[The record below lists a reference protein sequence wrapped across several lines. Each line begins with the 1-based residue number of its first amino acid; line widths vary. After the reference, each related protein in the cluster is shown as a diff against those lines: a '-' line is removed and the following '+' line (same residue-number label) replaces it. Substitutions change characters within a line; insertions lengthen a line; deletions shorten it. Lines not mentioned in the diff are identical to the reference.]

1 MNKVISR
8 FGGRLKTSFILNLNH
23 IDNTIEELSDVIDP
37 NKNRDWMEAK
47 SKLKLLTQKLNDLV
61 TESKE
66 KEVQTEKK
74 CETVI
79 ELSEELCSGDK
90 IFVCS
95 TIWDTFDERN
105 RLALIYKFY
114 NLLNF
119 DEQCTFFKLLGQK
132 FNKLIL
138 EDSAIKA
145 KGSLEK

>member
-1 MNKVISR
+1 MNKVINR
-8 FGGRLKTSFILNLNH
+8 FGGRPKTSFILNLNH
-23 IDNTIEELSDVIDP
+23 VDNTIEELSDVIDP

-95 TIWDTFDERN
+95 TIWMGHF
-105 RLALIYKFY
+105 
-114 NLLNF
+114 
-119 DEQCTFFKLLGQK
+119 
-132 FNKLIL
+132 
-138 EDSAIKA
+138 
-145 KGSLEK
+145 

>member
-1 MNKVISR
+1 M
-8 FGGRLKTSFILNLNH
+8 
-23 IDNTIEELSDVIDP
+23 
-37 NKNRDWMEAK
+37 
-47 SKLKLLTQKLNDLV
+47 
-61 TESKE
+61 
-66 KEVQTEKK
+66 
-74 CETVI
+74 I

-138 EDSAIKA
+138 EDSVIKA
-145 KGSLEK
+145 NLFLSSKVSHPYC

>member
-1 MNKVISR
+1 M
-8 FGGRLKTSFILNLNH
+8 LTTLLNPF
-23 IDNTIEELSDVIDP
+23 DP

-119 DEQCTFFKLLGQK
+119 DEHTSYI
-132 FNKLIL
+132 IL
-138 EDSAIKA
+138 
-145 KGSLEK
+145 GSL

>member
-1 MNKVISR
+1 
-8 FGGRLKTSFILNLNH
+8 
-23 IDNTIEELSDVIDP
+23 
-37 NKNRDWMEAK
+37 MEAK

-95 TIWDTFDERN
+95 TIWDT
-105 RLALIYKFY
+105 KFIKVHQISSHLNHCRSIIDLHES
-114 NLLNF
+114 NLDLCRSNL
-119 DEQCTFFKLLGQK
+119 KSG
-132 FNKLIL
+132 IRPR
-138 EDSAIKA
+138 
-145 KGSLEK
+145 